1 MTSSDVHSCPRCS
14 LRFTTTSELDDHL
27 RQDHAKADAQEAPGA
42 ALAEGLFTVCVDPE
56 RDPPTAL
63 AIAAA
68 LAGQASL
75 PAEVIALAR
84 PGAATATVDA
94 YLQARSRDLM
104 VAGAPASTWR
114 RLRGDDPADAILDHV
129 AGGPTTLV
137 CMDTHSRTAL
147 AEIAL
152 GSVSEG
158 VLRGSTAPV
167 LLVGPRVPRVDV
179 ACKRIVVGIDG
190 SELARRAAFVAADL
204 ATRLSAELLL
214 VEVISAP
221 VPTGGDVL
229 ETADL
234 HRLATELPMAAS
246 YDALHGPDAA
256 KAILDAIE
264 GEDGI
269 IVALGTHGR
278 TGVHRLTAGSVALD
292 VVRHA
297 RCPALVVPPPAASAS
312 TGRPGIG

>member
-14 LRFTTTSELDDHL
+14 LRFPTTSELDYHL
-27 RQDHAKADAQEAPGA
+27 RHDHAKVAPA
-42 ALAEGLFTVCVDPE
+42 HETPRTTLAKGLVTVCVDPE
-56 RDPPTAL
+56 RDPPAAL

-68 LAGQASL
+68 LASQAAL

-84 PGAATATVDA
+84 PGVAPAVVEA
-94 YLQARSRDLM
+94 YLRARSRDLM
-104 VAGAPASTWR
+104 AAGAPASTWH
-114 RLRGDDPADAILDHV
+114 RLRGNDPVAAILDHV
-129 AGGPTTLV
+129 ASGATTLV

-167 LLVGPRVPRVDV
+167 LLVGPRVPRTEM
-179 ACKRIVVGIDG
+179 ACKRIVAGIDG
-190 SELARRAAFVAADL
+190 SELASRAAFVAADL

-214 VEVISAP
+214 VEVLSAP
-221 VPTGGDVL
+221 VPAGGDVL

-234 HRLATELPMAAS
+234 HRLAAALPVPAS
-246 YDALHGPDAA
+246 YDALHGPNPA

-264 GEDGI
+264 GEDGT

-278 TGVHRLTAGSVALD
+278 TGLHRLTAGSVALD
-292 VVRHA
+292 IVRHA
-297 RCPALVVPPPAASAS
+297 PCPVLVVPQPAASA
-312 TGRPGIG
+312 